1 VNRSAPTVETGLI
14 SADDHMDLNYVPRDL
29 WQSRV
34 PAKWR
39 NEAPRVVAA
48 DNGQLIWVRED
59 RAWST
64 YGSKKAD
71 GRMTPFPSIGLTEEV
86 EPDVWRPSSVKHRL
100 EDMDRDN
107 VYASV
112 IYNFVN
118 WSFENPELK
127 GLCIHAFNDWTAEF
141 CSTPRLIGVA
151 VLPTYDVR
159 AAVAE
164 LRHIVDLGFRMVMFD
179 VGGATPP
186 IHDPAWDELWGLAA
200 ESGTIVSAHI
210 EANFPL
216 PPRTKKFETQ
226 PRFDWTWLNIAGIAQ
241 TGLKLAPVLAQVT
254 MCGLFERH
262 PDLKFV
268 LGESSIGWVPFV
280 LERLD
285 FECQNYRDHASG
297 LPKTR
302 PSELFRSNMYCT
314 FQNDKVGVTLIPQV
328 GEDNVMW
335 AADYPHGDGTFPNS
349 IDAVEEI
356 FADSPPDIRRKATH
370 DTAKA
375 LFDIR

>member
-1 VNRSAPTVETGLI
+1 MNGTAPTVDTGLI

-34 PAKWR
+34 PSKWR
-39 NEAPRVVAA
+39 AEAPRVVAT
-48 DNGQLIWVRED
+48 DKGQLVWVRED
-59 RAWST
+59 RPWST
-64 YGSKKAD
+64 YGSKTAD
-71 GRMTPFPSIGLTEEV
+71 GRKTPFPSIGLTEEV
-86 EPDVWRPSSVKHRL
+86 EPDVWRPSSVKYRL

-118 WSFENPELK
+118 WTFENPELK
-127 GLCIHAFNDWTAEF
+127 GLCIRAFNDWTAEF
-141 CSTPRLIGVA
+141 CSTPRLVGVG
-151 VLPTYDVR
+151 VLPTYDVA

-164 LRHIVDLGFRMVMFD
+164 LQHTIDLGLRMVMFD
-179 VGGATPP
+179 VGGAITP
-186 IHDPAWDELWGLAA
+186 IHDRAWDELWSLAA
-200 ESGTIVSAHI
+200 ESRTIVSAHI

-216 PPRTKKFETQ
+216 PPRAKQIKV
-226 PRFDWTWLNIAGIAQ
+226 PSFDWTWLNISGIAV
-241 TGLKLAPVLAQVT
+241 TGLKLARVLADVT
-254 MCGLFERH
+254 MCGLLERH
-262 PDLKFV
+262 PDLRFV

-285 FECQNYRDHASG
+285 FECDNYKGHASG
-297 LPKTR
+297 LPEAR
-302 PSELFRSNMYCT
+302 PSELFRRNMYCT
-314 FQNDKVGVTLIPQV
+314 FQYDKVGVTLIPEF

-349 IDAVEEI
+349 MQAVDEI
-356 FADSPPDIRRKATH
+356 FAGASPEIRRKATH